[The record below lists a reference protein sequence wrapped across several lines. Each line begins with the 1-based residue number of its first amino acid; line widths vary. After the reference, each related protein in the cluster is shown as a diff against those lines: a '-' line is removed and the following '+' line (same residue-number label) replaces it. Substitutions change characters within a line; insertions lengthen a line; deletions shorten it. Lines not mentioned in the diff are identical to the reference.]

1 MPTFAPIAARTAQ
14 RLQDVQTSP
23 LFGLIAAA
31 QRLRSEGHPVISLSA
46 GEPDFNTPAH
56 IIEAAY
62 TAMKQGQTRYT
73 PVAGTLALREAIC
86 RKLQRENSLTYT
98 PKQILATTGAK
109 QALYNLCQAVLN
121 PGDEVIIPAPY
132 WPSYIDMVR
141 LTGAREVVVATEAQQ
156 GFVMQAASMKRA
168 MTPRTKLLLL
178 NSPGNPSGGIYSAN
192 ALRSIARVLDD
203 HPNVLVASDE
213 IYEHLNFTRDA
224 YTSFLQV
231 APGLADRTVLIN
243 GLSKAFAM
251 TGWRIGYAAGPID
264 LIAAMEAI
272 QSHSTSNPSSIAQA
286 AAIAAL
292 DGAMESVQH
301 MHQVFSRRHNMLAQA
316 LAHIPGIQCL
326 PASGAF
332 YLMPQMQVLIDAAY
346 QKGWIAQANDVA
358 FCFWLLNQHHLAL
371 AAGTWF
377 GAPGYLRISF
387 AASEKQLQTCIER
400 LRLVSEELLGD

>member
-1 MPTFAPIAARTAQ
+1 MPTAEPTATRIAR
-14 RLQDVQTSP
+14 RLHDVQTSP
-23 LFGLIAAA
+23 LFDLISAA
-31 QRLRSEGHPVISLSA
+31 QRLRSQGHPVISLSA
-46 GEPDFNTPAH
+46 GEPDFNTPEH

-62 TAMKQGQTRYT
+62 EAMKQGQTRYT
-73 PVAGTLALREAIC
+73 PVAGTLALRQAIC
-86 RKLQRENSLTYT
+86 RKLERENSLAFK
-98 PKQILATTGAK
+98 PEQILATTGAK

-141 LTGAREVVVATEAQQ
+141 LSDANEVVIATEAKQ
-156 GFVMQAASMKRA
+156 GFVMQAASLKRA
-168 MTPRTKLLLL
+168 ITPRTKLLLL
-178 NSPGNPSGGIYSAN
+178 NNPGNPSGGIYSAN

-203 HPNVLVASDE
+203 HPDIVVVSDE
-213 IYEHLNFTRDA
+213 IYEHLNFTPDS

-231 APGLADRTVLIN
+231 APGLADRAVLIN

-251 TGWRIGYAAGPID
+251 TGWRIGYAAGPLD

-292 DGAMESVQH
+292 DGPLESVQH
-301 MHQVFSRRHNMLAQA
+301 MRRVFNARHDMMAQA

-332 YLMPQMQVLIDAAY
+332 YLMPKMQALIDAVY
-346 QKGWIAQANDVA
+346 QKGLISQASDIA
-358 FCFWLLNQHHLAL
+358 FCYWLLDQHHLAL

-387 AASEKQLQTCIER
+387 AASEEQLKTCIER
-400 LRLVSEELLGD
+400 LQLVSQQLIGV